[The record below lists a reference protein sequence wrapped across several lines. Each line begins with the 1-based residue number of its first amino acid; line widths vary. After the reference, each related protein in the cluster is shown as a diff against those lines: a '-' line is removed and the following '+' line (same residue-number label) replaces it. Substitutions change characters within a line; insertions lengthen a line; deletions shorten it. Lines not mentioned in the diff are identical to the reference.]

1 MVCVK
6 DIFMQETFVILKSF
20 YSMLHTDFLGLPKV
34 SDGKTK
40 RTKKM
45 KNELI
50 PSDHSQIQD
59 TRSIFILFPSDSPT
73 QEPIVHNSLFYYG
86 ASVQINSIDARKL

>member
-1 MVCVK
+1 
-6 DIFMQETFVILKSF
+6 
-20 YSMLHTDFLGLPKV
+20 MLHTDFLGLPKI

-45 KNELI
+45 KMKWTNELI
-50 PSDHSQIQD
+50 PSDHNQIHD
-59 TRSIFILFPSDSPT
+59 TGSIFILFPSDSPT

-86 ASVQINSIDARKL
+86 ASVQINSIDARKLWD